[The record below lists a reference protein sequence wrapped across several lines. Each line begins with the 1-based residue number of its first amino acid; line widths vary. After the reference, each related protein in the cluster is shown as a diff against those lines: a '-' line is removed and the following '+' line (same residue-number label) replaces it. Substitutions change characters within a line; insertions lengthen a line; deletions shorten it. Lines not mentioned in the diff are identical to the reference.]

1 MNSTQAIKTIESSID
16 CNLMDVKNISK
27 MIESFTELSILQKAY
42 KHFCHCKSIF
52 DESDYNENK
61 IIESIIEY
69 NVKDE
74 NLLKAAYTT
83 PQDFIMHLGFYIDD
97 EEKGK
102 EYKNLLFV
110 IANKLL
116 ESIDF
121 KFFNASLLLSLNIS
135 FIPGVIDDVV
145 DQEKLSLEFDG
156 FDVDNNDHYFH
167 ALKNGRNISL
177 ARLCIIKALYQ
188 DDEDVAKNSIMKLQD
203 MMSHYYNDQVPEE
216 MYERI
221 WNRAIEL
228 DLEISGEY

>member
-1 MNSTQAIKTIESSID
+1 
-16 CNLMDVKNISK
+16 
-27 MIESFTELSILQKAY
+27 
-42 KHFCHCKSIF
+42 
-52 DESDYNENK
+52 
-61 IIESIIEY
+61 
-69 NVKDE
+69 
-74 NLLKAAYTT
+74 
-83 PQDFIMHLGFYIDD
+83 
-97 EEKGK
+97 
-102 EYKNLLFV
+102 
-110 IANKLL
+110 L

-145 DQEKLSLEFDG
+145 DQEKLSLESAHDG